1 MLNSAGL
8 TLGLAPGLAEPLLA
22 LAAAI
27 ALVSSILALRV
38 RRKHLQLRRAL
49 QASTLR
55 LEQLQTAF
63 ERFAP
68 EDIVEE
74 VIRHGGVRRHAARR
88 EVTVIFIDIIGFT
101 SISEE
106 LEPERVVELLNGYLR
121 VVSRAITAHRGRVAK
136 FIGDGVMA
144 TFGAPEPNP
153 WQALDA
159 TRAGLAIKRGIRE
172 YGEQLAARELP
183 RIEVGVGV
191 HKGPAVAGV
200 LGSDELAEYTVIG
213 DTVNTAARVEGLSHD
228 PPYPLLI
235 SAAVQRELDERF
247 TLRPLPTAT
256 VKGRQAPVELF
267 AVEGFDDDDAL
278 GLPR

>member
-1 MLNSAGL
+1 MLDSAGL
-8 TLGLAPGLAEPLLA
+8 TLSPLLPLAALVA
-22 LAAAI
+22 LASL
-27 ALVSSILALRV
+27 LVTLRLRSKYQKLSRALR
-38 RRKHLQLRRAL
+38 
-49 QASTLR
+49 ASTLR

-88 EVTVIFIDIIGFT
+88 EVTVMFIDIVGFT

-106 LEPERVVELLNGYLR
+106 LEPERVVELLNGYFR

-172 YGEQLAARELP
+172 YGDRLAERELP

-213 DTVNTAARVEGLSHD
+213 DTVNTASRVEGLSHA

-235 SAAVQRELDERF
+235 SGAVQRELDERF
-247 TLRPLPTAT
+247 TLRPLPTTT

-267 AVEGFDDDDAL
+267 AVERFDDDGEL
-278 GLPR
+278 GLPS